1 MSDAAWRTQLTE
13 PQPDPVSPTEKMICS
28 EALEGVP
35 LLVLANK
42 QDVPVRPVLS
52 PGFTFRHSYSGL

>member
-1 MSDAAWRTQLTE
+1 MTQLTE
-13 PQPDPVSPTEKMICS
+13 PQPDPVSPTEKMISS

-42 QDVPVRPVLS
+42 QDVPVRLVLS
-52 PGFTFRHSYSGL
+52 PRFTFSHPYSGLVL